1 MIGKYYILS
10 KNGNINELFVKSEE
24 EVVLSLQR
32 RAQNPKI
39 NFDCIGNFSKFSNIF
54 LTENIYNM
62 YSNLKSYINNFI
74 NNRLNPVHIISPTI
88 FKKNSKFE
96 ELQKLFGL
104 DLFQCSND
112 LILRPAT
119 DFGVFS
125 LLENMTIKNCDLP
138 KCYYEIGLCYRLEEN
153 FDGSLIR
160 SYSFELPDIHIITNN
175 YFYETVKQ
183 HMTLYKELLDQLGIT
198 RAVELRITEQE
209 FFSNQ
214 ENIKNIANNLNEDIF
229 LNIVPNTIRY
239 WESKF
244 KFVQINNEN
253 KKVQLSTV
261 QVDYKTSKI
270 FNFKSENNEY
280 LTVIH
285 SSPGSLQRL
294 LCCLNNK

>member
-1 MIGKYYILS
+1 
-10 KNGNINELFVKSEE
+10 
-24 EVVLSLQR
+24 
-32 RAQNPKI
+32 
-39 NFDCIGNFSKFSNIF
+39 
-54 LTENIYNM
+54 
-62 YSNLKSYINNFI
+62 
-74 NNRLNPVHIISPTI
+74 
-88 FKKNSKFE
+88 
-96 ELQKLFGL
+96 
-104 DLFQCSND
+104 
-112 LILRPAT
+112 
-119 DFGVFS
+119 
-125 LLENMTIKNCDLP
+125 
-138 KCYYEIGLCYRLEEN
+138 
-153 FDGSLIR
+153 
-160 SYSFELPDIHIITNN
+160 
-175 YFYETVKQ
+175 
-183 HMTLYKELLDQLGIT
+183 MTLYKELLDQLGIT